1 MRATLPWRVSSRSSV
16 SAISGA
22 QAASWMP
29 TTAMTSGGVGSGAAA
44 RLAASWPPML
54 RVSSSAKSGELR
66 ISASKSERPSVTSHV
81 SRTARTEA
89 ERRPACSSASSPSTS
104 PRLSVRMTVSGG
116 PSATTSS
123 RPMAIT

>member
-1 MRATLPWRVSSRSSV
+1 M

-22 QAASWMP
+22 HAASWIP
-29 TTAMTSGGVGSGAAA
+29 TTAITSGGAGSGADE
-44 RLAASWPPML
+44 RLPASCPPML

-66 ISASKSERPSVTSHV
+66 ISASKSERPSTTSHV
-81 SRTARTEA
+81 SRTARTDA
-89 ERRPACSSASSPSTS
+89 ERRPSCSSASSPSTS

-116 PSATTSS
+116 PSSTTSS